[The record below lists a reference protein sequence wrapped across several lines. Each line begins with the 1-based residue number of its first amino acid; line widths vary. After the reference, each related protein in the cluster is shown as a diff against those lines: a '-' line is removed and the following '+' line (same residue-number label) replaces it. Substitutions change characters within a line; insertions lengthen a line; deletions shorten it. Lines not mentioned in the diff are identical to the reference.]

1 MRRWVGSHKL
11 IYWMMT
17 AAVVLAVVLPVW
29 ASGHTPMWP
38 VSISTI
44 VVVGGAAAVFP
55 RTQRLRAW
63 FQHHL
68 G

>member
-1 MRRWVGSHKL
+1 MRRWVASHKF
-11 IYWMMT
+11 IYWLMT

-38 VSISTI
+38 VSMSTI
-44 VVVGGAAAVFP
+44 VVVSGAAALFP
-55 RTQRLRAW
+55 RMPQLRAW
-63 FQHHL
+63 FQHHH